1 VDAEEVDSEA
11 WVQRGLTQS
20 ERGSFGGEEED
31 LEGFV
36 YGPRKDMRR
45 NRLCRTITSRLWND
59 EVDSSHYWPHWR

>member
-1 VDAEEVDSEA
+1 MRRRLTPRLGFREA
-11 WVQRGLTQS
+11 SHSRRGDRL
-20 ERGSFGGEEED
+20 GGEEED